1 IFTRKKSLRE
11 HQTVH
16 TGARPYSCQT
26 CAKSFSTASNL
37 RVHKRS
43 HSEERPYKCD
53 ECDKAFKCRMGLL
66 QHRVVHSGEKP
77 FTCPTCGLSFGL
89 KYNFQRHLRLHSGEK
104 PFRYENDH
112 KSLLFIVIIQIKM
125 QLQCVKGNVY
135 QSNTFCTLNSTTY
148 AAKAKTYM

>member
-1 IFTRKKSLRE
+1 VQGEEPFMCDVCGKSFTRKKSLRE

-26 CAKSFSTASNL
+26 CAKSFST
-37 RVHKRS
+37 
-43 HSEERPYKCD
+43 CD

-104 PFRYENDH
+104 PFRYEAPNYNEYFPGL
-112 KSLLFIVIIQIKM
+112 S
-125 QLQCVKGNVY
+125 
-135 QSNTFCTLNSTTY
+135 ST
-148 AAKAKTYM
+148 AATGRTSALSVTKASC